1 MTVHELS
8 YKMSY
13 MRNATISIRELQQN
27 LKRVMARVERG
38 QVIEVT
44 RRRRPIARLA
54 PLSSGPRSPWP
65 DLDARVHAIFGDRVV
80 TPDPSAIVV
89 ENRGDR

>member
-1 MTVHELS
+1 MTKRELS

-13 MRNATISIRELQQN
+13 MRKATISIRELQQN

-54 PLSSGPRSPWP
+54 PLRSVGPCLHGQISTSVPTQS
-65 DLDARVHAIFGDRVV
+65 LV
-80 TPDPSAIVV
+80 TVS
-89 ENRGDR
+89 